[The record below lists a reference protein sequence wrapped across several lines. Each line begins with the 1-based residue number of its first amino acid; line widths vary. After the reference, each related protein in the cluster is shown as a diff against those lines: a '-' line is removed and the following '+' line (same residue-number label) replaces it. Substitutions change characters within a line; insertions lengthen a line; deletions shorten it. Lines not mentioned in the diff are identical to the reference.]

1 MDVVNTRKDNDA
13 ESAQEI
19 QTKIQAVAEAY
30 PELKSNENYKTL
42 MTDLTTTE
50 NQIATYRENYNACVK
65 EYRRYVRKSPHRYI
79 LDFLGYEVVDYEMLD
94 FDVSEDAPTNIKKVK
109 ERYTK
114 HTRKVTKTDS
124 KGKEYT
130 EIETYWTWDKVGSE
144 EKHCENISFAGVQ
157 FKYGEIEIPD
167 SEYITTIKESSK
179 IRYKYYGC
187 NAKYTGTLF
196 ANLKD
201 DTISEAQFFN
211 GVTIQETIDSLE
223 SGAEIV
229 LFWVF
234 WILLI
239 IGVVIGFCYLE
250 NRWLE

>member
-1 MDVVNTRKDNDA
+1 MEVTKREILFSIIIVAVMLMIGFGISDRINDSILDANRKYDTALQIENSTYLFQHSMDTDIGYAFVHGDL
-13 ESAQEI
+13 E
-19 QTKIQAVAEAY
+19 AVDTVSY
-30 PELKSNENYKTL
+30 PEI
-42 MTDLTTTE
+42 DG
-50 NQIATYRENYNACVK
+50 
-65 EYRRYVRKSPHRYI
+65 EYSY
-79 LDFLGYEVVDYEMLD
+79 
-94 FDVSEDAPTNIKKVK
+94 IKKVK

-130 EIETYWTWDKVGSE
+130 EIETYWTWDKVGGE

-157 FKYGEIEIPD
+157 FKYGKIEIPD
-167 SEYITTIKESSK
+167 SSYIGTIKESSK

-187 NAKYTGTLF
+187 NTKYTGTLF

-201 DTISEAQFFN
+201 DTISETQFFT
-211 GVTIQETIDSLE
+211 GMTIQETINSLE

-234 WILLI
+234 WILLT
-239 IGVVIGFCYLE
+239 IGVVVGFCYLE